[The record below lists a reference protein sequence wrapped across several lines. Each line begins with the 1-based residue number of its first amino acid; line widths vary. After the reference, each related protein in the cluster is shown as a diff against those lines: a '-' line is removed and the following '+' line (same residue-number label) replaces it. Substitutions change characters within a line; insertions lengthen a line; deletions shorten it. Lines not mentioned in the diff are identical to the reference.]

1 MVVRNFL
8 CVFVTIFLSKRGRT
22 RYWVLRILRADMD
35 IDVREDVPD
44 TVIQSG
50 AILKNCDLTYQYGA
64 LNNI

>member
-1 MVVRNFL
+1 
-8 CVFVTIFLSKRGRT
+8 
-22 RYWVLRILRADMD
+22 MD

-64 LNNI
+64 LNNR

>member
-1 MVVRNFL
+1 MIVRNFL
-8 CVFVTIFLSKRGRT
+8 CLFMTIVLSKRRRT

-64 LNNI
+64 LNNR